1 LLIDEV
7 GAAMKG
13 DGSIV
18 ANAAGSSY
26 PGRIGSLLELT
37 SAESDLL
44 YNESMKPLQLVGPI
58 ASVALFVS
66 CETTQTTG
74 MGNQEQKRLAAIQ
87 QEQQEAAQM
96 DEADRNLWNAQQDQL
111 NTGTNP
117 AIPFR
122 Q

>member
-1 LLIDEV
+1 
-7 GAAMKG
+7 MKD
-13 DGSIV
+13 DGSII

-26 PGRIGSLLELT
+26 RGRIDSPLQLT

-44 YNESMKPLQLVGPI
+44 YNGSMKLLQLIGLIVCAAILIG
-58 ASVALFVS
+58 
-66 CETTQTTG
+66 CETTQPTG

-87 QEQQEAAQM
+87 QQQQEDAQI
-96 DEADRNLWNAQQDQL
+96 DEADRNLWNAHQDLL

-117 AIPFR
+117 AIPYR

>member
-1 LLIDEV
+1 
-7 GAAMKG
+7 MK
-13 DGSIV
+13 
-18 ANAAGSSY
+18 
-26 PGRIGSLLELT
+26 R
-37 SAESDLL
+37 
-44 YNESMKPLQLVGPI
+44 LQLVGLI
-58 ASVALFVS
+58 VSGAILVS

-96 DEADRNLWNAQQDQL
+96 DESDRNLWNAEQDRL

-117 AIPFR
+117 AVPYR